1 MDVVNQCNAVDRLN
15 ADWTYSPDSSIA
27 FEQVQRWSHRWVAL
41 AGCETPADVMAA
53 CQFSDSLCDGALCAL
68 LRIVNGR
75 YEGSALAAHLLLR
88 SLIPSAM
95 RQHLSRSSYETSDP
109 GDTVAMLI
117 AGVVEAIAT
126 YPFDRRAGVKEH
138 LLDRTGMVFRE
149 KARTTTPA
157 DRAAGSGEREVP
169 YDPAALVRAADQA
182 DEVTAD
188 PLVQA
193 AETLAAALR
202 REAISP
208 AGARLATRQHA
219 FAL

>member
-15 ADWTYSPDSSIA
+15 ADWTCSSDSSIA
-27 FEQVQRWSHRWVAL
+27 SVQVRRWSHRWVAL

-53 CQFSDSLCDGALCAL
+53 CQFSDSLSDGALCAL

-88 SLIPSAM
+88 SVLPPAM
-95 RQHLSRSSYETSDP
+95 HQHLSRPSYEASDP
-109 GDTVAMLI
+109 GDTVAILI

-138 LLDRTGMVFRE
+138 LLDRTGTVFRE
-149 KARTTTPA
+149 KARTTTRA
-157 DRAAGSGEREVP
+157 DRAARSDQREVP

-202 REAISP
+202 REAISL
-208 AGARLATRQHA
+208 AGARLAIRQHA

>member
-1 MDVVNQCNAVDRLN
+1 M
-15 ADWTYSPDSSIA
+15 
-27 FEQVQRWSHRWVAL
+27 AL

-53 CQFSDSLCDGALCAL
+53 CQFSDSFSDGALCAL

-75 YEGSALAAHLLLR
+75 YQGSALAAHLLLR
-88 SLIPSAM
+88 CLLPPAM
-95 RQHLSRSSYETSDP
+95 RQHLSRSAYETSDP

-138 LLDRTGMVFRE
+138 LLDCTGTVFRQ
-149 KARTTTPA
+149 KARTTTPVH
-157 DRAAGSGEREVP
+157 RAARGAEREVP

-202 REAISP
+202 REAISL
-208 AGARLATRQHA
+208 AGVRLATRQHA